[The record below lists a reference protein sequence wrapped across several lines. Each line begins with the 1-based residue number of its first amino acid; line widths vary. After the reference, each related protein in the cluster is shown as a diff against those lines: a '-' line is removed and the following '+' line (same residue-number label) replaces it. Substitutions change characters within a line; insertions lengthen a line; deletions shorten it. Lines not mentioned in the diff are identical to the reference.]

1 MNAPDRDLGAALAQL
16 ALLLLAVGEAD
27 LQVGQ
32 LTLHLLPL
40 VLHVLLGR
48 DQRADLNRQVR
59 RLLLQGLLGLLQGG
73 LHLQVRRDQ

>member
-1 MNAPDRDLGAALAQL
+1 MSDRDLAAALAQL

-48 DQRADLNRQVR
+48 DQ
-59 RLLLQGLLGLLQGG
+59 
-73 LHLQVRRDQ
+73 